1 MQQSKITEADIQK
14 WIKES
19 GIMLYSADRPNVYI
33 HRHKKIGCYE
43 RFFVNFNVASGK
55 LLVYTADER
64 KSKKR
69 TAAEGDS
76 DLVENK
82 EACPL
87 NARSKK
93 RIFFATTNK
102 EDIQKRSLYEI
113 YYSICGYRQ
122 GKIVYKRG

>member
-1 MQQSKITEADIQK
+1 MLQNKITEAEVLK

-55 LLVYTADER
+55 LLVYTADTREIQ
-64 KSKKR
+64 KR
-69 TAAEGDS
+69 V
-76 DLVENK
+76 L
-82 EACPL
+82 
-87 NARSKK
+87 
-93 RIFFATTNK
+93 FATTNK
-102 EDIQKRSLYEI
+102 EDIQKRSLFELYHNV
-113 YYSICGYRQ
+113 CGYRQ